1 MINGHHSLPHVPRG
15 SGAAAVRVA
24 GFGLATLLCQSV
36 FWSQANPV
44 ALKAVV
50 VGAALLAAF
59 RPRAAML
66 ALAAVVPLGRVIF
79 PLIFP
84 ETSVGITEVLAL
96 AFLAGWGVSRL
107 RGAAH
112 HGQSPSGLVLGS
124 MFAAV
129 VVASL
134 LVDIGI
140 LRYWKDYW
148 QPFLGRLFTYFTRD
162 YLNVGIEFRPWANSF
177 GGLASAATAALFLE
191 GLALSRAAE
200 VLCEEHPSFGRRLL
214 GTLTIAA
221 VGTAVLSV
229 GAAFQLS
236 STEGRSLLSVVQTS
250 RIAVHVT
257 KVNTAASYFVLF
269 IPVLI
274 GLGVWSAQS
283 RPRRPSMRAV
293 TWTAAAVG
301 GGLLLAALWLTGT
314 RSALLAGV
322 VVAAGASVY
331 ALTRGRRRPLTWRS
345 AVAIVIACSMV
356 VAVLGLGFYMRT
368 AALES
373 ASMARGS
380 FPVRLLMWRAALTT
394 LTARPLFGM
403 GIGQFPFRV
412 TEFDPNAALPANVG
426 LSRFNAHNQ
435 FLETA
440 AELGVIGGVLFVAMF
455 AAILWRA
462 WNAFRTSRDPALGG
476 AIAGV
481 MAFLITCLAGQPLL
495 YNLVAFPFWMVLGV
509 LLAAGDLAAEAA
521 CAQPTPAG
529 RRLWRRV
536 IAGFVIVLAVSIPVR
551 VLQGKDGVN
560 FALAAYG
567 FSGWYEPSDGR
578 HYRLVRGDGT
588 FFTYP
593 HARWLKLPIRRDAEA
608 GRNLLE
614 VDVSLDGRRA
624 RTLTLADDEWQ
635 TVEFMIP
642 ADANRR
648 FRRIDLAVR
657 APAGVPAQIRVAPA
671 EIREDETMDP
681 AQMNLRPVPWDL
693 TGDRKSDILWRHAA
707 RGEVWVWPMDGAT
720 RGAETNVATVAGT
733 DWAIRG
739 VADQNGDGTAD
750 ILWRHAPT
758 GMVYYWPMNGGTRLS
773 ETYVGTVDPAY
784 DIVGTGDY
792 NGDGKSDI
800 LWRHRTNGEL
810 WVWLMDGATPVSI
823 RYVDTVDP
831 GYVVKGSGDLDG
843 DGKADIV
850 WHHATRGD
858 VWVWLM
864 NGTTRV
870 SQTWVGTV
878 PDVGYQIVGVAD
890 HTGEGNADLLWH
902 HATRGEVWLWP
913 MNGATRLSE
922 TRVAIMPDT
931 GNRVVGTGDYDGDGK
946 ADIVWHHATRGEVWL
961 WQMNGATRL
970 SETKVATVPDVGY
983 QIVR

>member
-1 MINGHHSLPHVPRG
+1 MTNCDHSLPHLPRR

-24 GFGLATLLCQSV
+24 GLGLAVLLCQSV
-36 FWSQANPV
+36 FWSQATPA

-50 VGAALLAAF
+50 VGVALLAAF

-66 ALAAVVPLGRVIF
+66 ALAAVVPFGRAISPPIF
-79 PLIFP
+79 PGAN
-84 ETSVGITEVLAL
+84 VGITEVLGL

-107 RGAAH
+107 RGAVH
-112 HGQSPSGLVLGS
+112 DGQSSTGPFLGS

-129 VVASL
+129 VVASA
-134 LVDIGI
+134 LVDIGV

-148 QPFLGRLFTYFTRD
+148 QPFLGRLFTYFSRD

-229 GAAFQLS
+229 VAVHQLS
-236 STEGRSLLSVVQTS
+236 STEGRSLLSVFQAS

-274 GLGVWSAQS
+274 GLGVWSAQARS
-283 RPRRPSMRAV
+283 RRPLMKAV
-293 TWTAAAVG
+293 SWTAAAVG

-314 RSALLAGV
+314 RSALLAGI

-331 ALTRGRRRPLTWRS
+331 ALTRGRRRRITWRS
-345 AVAIVIACSMV
+345 AVAIVIACGMV

-368 AALES
+368 AALEA
-373 ASMARGS
+373 ASLTQFS
-380 FPVRLLMWRAALTT
+380 LPVRVLMWRAALRT
-394 LTARPLFGM
+394 LAAQPVFGV
-403 GIGQFPFRV
+403 GIGQFQYRV
-412 TEFDPNAALPANVG
+412 AEFDPNAALPANVG

-440 AELGVIGGVLFVAMF
+440 AELGVTGGVLFVAMF

-462 WNAFRTSRDPALGG
+462 WKAFRTSHDPALGG

-481 MAFLITCLAGQPLL
+481 VAFLITCLAGQPLL

-521 CAQPTPAG
+521 YAQPTPAG

-536 IAGFVIVLAVSIPVR
+536 IAGFLIVLAMSIPVR

-560 FALAAYG
+560 LALAAYG

-593 HARWLKLPIRRDAEA
+593 HARWLKLPIRRDAEV
-608 GRNLLE
+608 GRNRLE
-614 VDVSLDGRRA
+614 VDVLLDGRRA
-624 RTLTLADDEWQ
+624 RTLILADDEWQ

-657 APAGVPAQIRVAPA
+657 APAGVAAQVRVAPA

-681 AQMNLRPVPWDL
+681 AQTSLRPVLWDL

-720 RGAETNVATVAGT
+720 RLAETNVGTVADT
-733 DWAIRG
+733 DWAILG
-739 VADQNGDGTAD
+739 VADQNGDGKAD

-758 GMVYYWPMNGGTRLS
+758 GMIYYWPMNGGTRLS
-773 ETYVGTVDPAY
+773 ETYVATVDPAY

-792 NGDGKSDI
+792 SGDGKADI
-800 LWRHRTNGEL
+800 LWRHQTNGEL
-810 WVWLMDGATPVSI
+810 WVWLMDGATPVSM
-823 RYVDTVDP
+823 RYVDAVDP
-831 GYVVKGSGDLDG
+831 GYVVKGSGDLNG

-864 NGTTRV
+864 NGTTSV
-870 SQTWVGTV
+870 SRTWAGTV

-922 TRVAIMPDT
+922 T
-931 GNRVVGTGDYDGDGK
+931 N
-946 ADIVWHHATRGEVWL
+946 
-961 WQMNGATRL
+961 
-970 SETKVATVPDVGY
+970 VATVPDVGY
-983 QIVR
+983 QIVK